1 MKKNMIVAMA
11 LALGTLSFGAVS
23 ASAASSC
30 CDGGKCADKQAVQ
43 KLSQDTAATS
53 GALKAKEM
61 ELRQLFAYDRI
72 DNNRATELESEIK
85 VLKSQIKRVAQEYGV
100 SSCCN
105 S

>member
-43 KLSQDTAATS
+43 KLTQDTAATS
-53 GALKAKEM
+53 KALKAKEM
-61 ELRQLFAYDRI
+61 ELRQLFAYDRV
-72 DNNRATELESEIK
+72 DVNRENELESEIK
-85 VLKSQIKRVAQEYGV
+85 DLKSQIKRVAQEYGI

>member
-23 ASAASSC
+23 ASAANSC
-30 CDGGKCADKQAVQ
+30 CDSGKCADKQAVQ
-43 KLSQDTAATS
+43 KLTQDTAATS
-53 GALKAKEM
+53 KALKAKEM
-61 ELRQLFAYDRI
+61 ELRQLFAYDRV
-72 DNNRATELESEIK
+72 DVNRETELELEIK
-85 VLKSQIKRVAQEYGV
+85 DLKSQIKRVSQEYGV